1 MFFVTT
7 PTRQSVAVSPA
18 LRSLDRSLERFL
30 TQGLVAPSLN
40 AQIEQ
45 DDKAFTLSLDI
56 PGLAK
61 EQLSLEIEGQSVR
74 ISSKEGAPRQVKAA
88 YELSQEIDVAASSAK
103 LENGVLSLHLA
114 KVVPVS
120 RTTQLAIA

>member
-7 PTRQSVAVSPA
+7 PARQSVAVSPA

-45 DDKAFTLSLDI
+45 DEKAFTLSLDI

-61 EQLSLEIEGQSVR
+61 EHLNLEIEGQSVR